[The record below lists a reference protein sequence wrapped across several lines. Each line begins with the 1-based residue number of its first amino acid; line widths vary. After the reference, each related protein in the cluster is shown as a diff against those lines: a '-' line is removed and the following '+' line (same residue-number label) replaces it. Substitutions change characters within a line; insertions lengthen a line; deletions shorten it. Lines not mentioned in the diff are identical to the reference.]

1 MSSSFIESK
10 SESKDNGRA
19 SPEPKGNGIDPNV
32 SNFSMSN
39 NQNDAKK
46 TNSNGNELE
55 VKSYLENQQQH
66 KDDAKPIPEIIAYA
80 KPYSVVRDDAETG
93 SVRSDDSDLSSVSD
107 EHINENASQIPPNS
121 RSSSF
126 STNTVNTA
134 NTGLGTNELE
144 DKLLNGPTPTISP
157 VSSPPVSPRQS
168 IVSNINNNTPQPDK
182 NDVMAKLL
190 EVAITVLANKR
201 PKNPIDQ
208 GSAPGS
214 PPKSPT
220 GSYKKI
226 LSKIFDFSDVEPKRR
241 ADIITTINHEVKG
254 SKTPPFSVIYRPI
267 YDVHTRRIDKYE
279 INMGAVPSIDE
290 LKATFTSEEEIKK
303 AIAEIEKLKQSVLE
317 AKNKLEAKA

>member
-1 MSSSFIESK
+1 MSTHIDSDAK
-10 SESKDNGRA
+10 STGSDAKN
-19 SPEPKGNGIDPNV
+19 I
-32 SNFSMSN
+32 
-39 NQNDAKK
+39 QND
-46 TNSNGNELE
+46 NIQQE
-55 VKSYLENQQQH
+55 ENNN
-66 KDDAKPIPEIIAYA
+66 
-80 KPYSVVRDDAETG
+80 AETG

-107 EHINENASQIPPNS
+107 EHINENASQIPSLPIS

-126 STNTVNTA
+126 STNTVYNA

-144 DKLLNGPTPTISP
+144 DKLLNDPTPTVSP
-157 VSSPPVSPRQS
+157 YSSPPVSPRQS
-168 IVSNINNNTPQPDK
+168 ISDITDITPQPDK

-201 PKNPIDQ
+201 PKKPIDQ

-241 ADIITTINHEVKG
+241 EDIITTINHEVKG
-254 SKTPPFSVIYRPI
+254 SKIPPFSVIYRPI
-267 YDVHTRRIDKYE
+267 YNVHTRRINKYE

-303 AIAEIEKLKQSVLE
+303 AIEEIEQLKQSVLE
-317 AKNKLEAKA
+317 AKNKLEAKATLEAKDEHNKSN